1 MTEVGTGP
9 GDSSLRGETVAAV
22 VVTFKRPNML
32 RACLVALLAQTR
44 PLDEIIVVDNGGD
57 QETEEML
64 AKLGGITQLTMQEN
78 LGPAG
83 GYAAGMNH
91 AYRDGHRYMWL
102 FNDDTVPAP
111 AALQECLDARLLL
124 NARPGVVAHDAVPTT
139 STEPELV
146 PYFNFNGALVDRS
159 VIDVVGLPRGDF
171 FMCYEEDDFAARLRR
186 ANLPIINL
194 PTGHV
199 AHVAAGTIGGATP
212 PWRGYYQT
220 RNELASVLRN
230 PSWRSAWI
238 WLVRTLKFSA
248 ATALMGDR
256 KIERLRF
263 RVLGIWHALRGI
275 SGRTVEPTETG
286 GE

>member
-1 MTEVGTGP
+1 M
-9 GDSSLRGETVAAV
+9 AAV
-22 VVTFKRPNML
+22 VITFNRPNML
-32 RACLVALLAQTR
+32 RACLLALKAQTT
-44 PLDEIIVVDNGGD
+44 PLDELIVVDNGGD
-57 QETEEML
+57 RATRETL
-64 AKLGGITQLTMQEN
+64 AEIGGITRLTMQEN

-83 GYAAGMNH
+83 GYAAGMKH
-91 AYRDGHRYMWL
+91 AYRAGHRYTWL

-111 AALQECLDARLLL
+111 TALEECLDARVLLE
-124 NARPGVVAHDAVPTT
+124 ARPGVVAHDAVPTT
-139 STEPELV
+139 STEPEIV
-146 PYFNFNGALVDRS
+146 PYFNFNGALVDRG
-159 VIDVVGLPRGDF
+159 VIDAIGLPRGDF
-171 FMCYEEDDFAARLRR
+171 FMCYEEDDYSARLRK

-199 AHVAAGTIGGATP
+199 SHVAAGTIGGATP

-220 RNELASVLRN
+220 RNELASVIRD
-230 PSWRSAWI
+230 PSWGSAWV
-238 WLVRTLKFSA
+238 WLVRTIKFSVA
-248 ATALMGDR
+248 AALFGDR